1 MNTKIR
7 SFAFCLTACLLAC
20 VSGHAYEQDNWYLAK
35 QWSHTG
41 SSGVAYFEDNSTG
54 IGQIYVASTTSD
66 DIKVYNLNGSLAR
79 TITIASTRYDP
90 RGLVLD
96 SNGTIYIAERIAV
109 TCLSNDG
116 TFKWRT
122 GKNASISSNGS
133 SGSENGEFNYAFG
146 ITIGPDDKLY
156 VADRNNHR
164 IQVLDKN
171 GSFIRKF
178 GSNGTA
184 PGQFDGPR
192 SVGFLPDGN
201 LVVRDDRRL
210 HWFQS
215 DGSFIKRLR
224 ENDTDLGGGYMA
236 TSLTGEIIT
245 YCSKHITTNTY
256 VHDSYLLD
264 SQGSTIA
271 KFTNDGS
278 SNQEPNW
285 RYCFTP
291 DGDIIVSTGSNI
303 RVYKRAFRTKGMPI
317 PNVIPQPAI
326 RGVSQ
331 RVGTNILDLDFE
343 IVDSDD
349 TNATVGIFAY
359 CDNQMILPKA
369 WVDGTGN
376 KIGTSI
382 ATNQT
387 HRVSWDVKQD
397 WNASTGNIKF
407 EILCQDGRT
416 NKPVDLHFLTLPF
429 PDGNMTISRSPL
441 VWADF
446 VNYALFL
453 LSTGEAQ
460 YDGNS
465 TSEITYNGTQILH
478 QTSNGAWVNGT
489 NTRNTLLAA
498 LGSNYRFATTAEVTK
513 AREAATPGTENAW
526 DPIRQVVPR
535 NLPYKVN
542 EYGFDVVTK
551 GSNSSNPYPGKYWVI
566 KE

>member
-7 SFAFCLTACLLAC
+7 SIAFCLIACLLSC
-20 VSGHAYEQDNWYLAK
+20 VIGHAYEQDNWYLHK
-35 QWSHTG
+35 SFSG
-41 SSGVAYFEDNSTG
+41 LSSSNYGP
-54 IGQIYVASTTSD
+54 GQIFVELNATDGKDRIYVADCTAD
-66 DIKVYNLNGSLAR
+66 KIQIFDFNGTKLFE
-79 TITIASTRYDP
+79 ITGNTRP
-90 RGLVLD
+90 SGVVVGN
-96 SNGTIYIAERIAV
+96 NGTIYCLAQSTLKSYNSSGVFIK
-109 TCLSNDG
+109 TFTSSLSTLSNGRIYGDDTSG
-116 TFKWRT
+116 ALAINPQNNHLYVLAGNNRKVF
-122 GKNASISSNGS
+122 IFDQNGS
-133 SGSENGEFNYAFG
+133 EIKS
-146 ITIGPDDKLY
+146 
-156 VADRNNHR
+156 
-164 IQVLDKN
+164 
-171 GSFIRKF
+171 F
-178 GSNGTA
+178 GSSGTA
-184 PGQFDGPR
+184 PGQLNNPKDLAILQSGDVIVADRSNFNYFDANGTFLFR
-192 SVGFLPDGN
+192 SANGARYN
-201 LVVRDDRRL
+201 LAISQDDLVYASRT
-210 HWFQS
+210 
-215 DGSFIKRLR
+215 GS
-224 ENDTDLGGGYMA
+224 A
-236 TSLTGEIIT
+236 TSRILN
-245 YCSKHITTNTY
+245 S
-256 VHDSYLLD
+256 DS
-264 SQGSTIA
+264 STILA
-271 KFTNDGS
+271 STNLPVVT
-278 SNQEPNW
+278 SNRLTFSE
-285 RYCFTP
+285 
-291 DGDIIVSTGSNI
+291 DGDLFFSCNNGTVQIW
-303 RVYKRAFRTKGMPI
+303 KRTYRTKGLPERNI
-317 PNVIPQPAI
+317 IPQPKI
-326 RGVSQ
+326 HKISQ
-331 RVGTNILDLDFE
+331 RNGTNVLDLDFE
-343 IVDSDD
+343 IIDSDD

-359 CDNQMILPKA
+359 CDDQMILPKT

-453 LSTGEAQ
+453 LSKGEAQ
-460 YDGNS
+460 YDVNS

-478 QTSNGAWVNGT
+478 QSSNGAWVNGT

-526 DPIRQVVPR
+526 DPTNQVLPR

-542 EYGFDVVTK
+542 EYGFDVVNK

>member
-7 SFAFCLTACLLAC
+7 SIAFCLTACLLAC
-20 VSGHAYEQDNWYLAK
+20 VTGHAYEQDNWYLAWEVPVT
-35 QWSHTG
+35 QG
-41 SSGVAYFEDNSTG
+41 AGVFYLEDNSTG
-54 IGQIYVASTTSD
+54 LHKIYLANGEYSSGR
-66 DIKVYNLNGSLAR
+66 ISVYDMNGSLDRHIQIGNTRRHAR
-79 TITIASTRYDP
+79 DLTLDAQGNIYICEERCITILA
-90 RGLVLD
+90 
-96 SNGTIYIAERIAV
+96 
-109 TCLSNDG
+109 NDG
-116 TFKWRT
+116 TFIRRV
-122 GKNASISSNGS
+122 GNGGPSINSYGS
-133 SGSENGEFNYAFG
+133 SGTGDAQFNNSFG
-146 ITIGPDDKLY
+146 IVLGSDNLLY
-156 VADRNNHR
+156 IADANNHR
-164 IQVLDKN
+164 VQVLEKN
-171 GSFIRKF
+171 GTFVRKF
-178 GSNGTA
+178 GQYGTA
-184 PGQFDGPR
+184 PGQFNQPLDLAFLNDGT
-192 SVGFLPDGN
+192 
-201 LVVRDDRRL
+201 LVVGDQSYLNYFDKNGTFIRRTNSSSAKRYVSVSPGNTI
-210 HWFQS
+210 WSTQ
-215 DGSFIKRLR
+215 RLR
-224 ENDTDLGGGYMA
+224 DAAGNQILYA
-236 TSLTGEIIT
+236 SSI
-245 YCSKHITTNTY
+245 
-256 VHDSYLLD
+256 LD
-264 SQGSTIA
+264 VRTA
-271 KFTNDGS
+271 
-278 SNQEPNW
+278 
-285 RYCFTP
+285 FTP
-291 DGDIIVSTGSNI
+291 EGDLIESQSTKL
-303 RVYKRAFRTKGMPI
+303 RLWKRAYRTKGLPQR
-317 PNVIPQPAI
+317 NVIPQPAI
-326 RGVSQ
+326 RKISQ
-331 RVGTNILDLDFE
+331 RSGTNVLDLDFE
-343 IVDSDD
+343 IIDSDD

-359 CDNQMILPKA
+359 CDNQMILPKT

-526 DPIRQVVPR
+526 DPTNQVVPR
-535 NLPYKVN
+535 NRPYKVN

-551 GSNSSNPYPGKYWVI
+551 GSNTSNPYSGKYWVI
-566 KE
+566 RE

>member
-1 MNTKIR
+1 MIMNTTIR
-7 SFAFCLTACLLAC
+7 KFTYFLTACLLGC
-20 VSGHAYEQDNWYLAK
+20 LTGHAYEQDNWYLAWEIPVNAPYGVAFWEDSVNGVD
-35 QWSHTG
+35 QIYLCNG
-41 SSGVAYFEDNSTG
+41 SSTG
-54 IGQIYVASTTSD
+54 YSSKIS
-66 DIKVYNLNGSLAR
+66 VYDLNGTLSR
-79 TITIASTRYDP
+79 NIQIADIR
-90 RGLVLD
+90 LEALD
-96 SNGTIYIAERIAV
+96 LCLDDNGSIFIAERNSVA
-109 TCLSNDG
+109 CLSNDG

-122 GKNASISSNGS
+122 GKGASKTNVGS
-133 SGSENGEFNYAFG
+133 GGSGNGEFNYAFG
-146 ITIGPDDKLY
+146 IDLGLDNKLY
-156 VADRNNHR
+156 VADRGNHR

-171 GSFIRKF
+171 GTYVRSF
-178 GSNGTA
+178 GGNGTA
-184 PGQFDGPR
+184 PGLFNEPMGITVLRNGNIVVSDADKLHLFDSNGT
-192 SVGFLPDGN
+192 FLKRTAEIDPYYVSSSESG
-201 LVVRDDRRL
+201 LIFAYDRNR
-210 HWFQS
+210 
-215 DGSFIKRLR
+215 GSIKSSIFTEEFEFIK
-224 ENDTDLGGGYMA
+224 
-236 TSLTGEIIT
+236 STGM
-245 YCSKHITTNTY
+245 YP
-256 VHDSYLLD
+256 VHNRARS
-264 SQGSTIA
+264 
-271 KFTNDGS
+271 
-278 SNQEPNW
+278 
-285 RYCFTP
+285 CFTP
-291 DGDIIVSTGSNI
+291 VGDIITSIGGKLSLW
-303 RVYKRAFRTKGMPI
+303 KRAYRTKGLPQR
-317 PNVIPQPAI
+317 NVIPQPAI
-326 RGVSQ
+326 RKISQ
-331 RVGTNILDLDFE
+331 RNGTNVLDLDFE
-343 IVDSDD
+343 IIDSDD

-359 CDNQMILPKA
+359 CDNQMILPKT

-453 LSTGEAQ
+453 LSKGEAQ

-478 QTSNGAWVNGT
+478 QSSNGGWVNGT

-526 DPIRQVVPR
+526 DPTNQVVPR

-542 EYGFDVVTK
+542 EYGFDVVNK
-551 GSNSSNPYPGKYWVI
+551 GSNTSNPYPGYWWVI